1 MTDFL
6 FSINAVSPII
16 LTVLLGYLLKR
27 MGLLPKPVASQM
39 NKVVFRLLI
48 PAMLMLNIYK
58 IELGTPLSG
67 SYILYG
73 VGFLLLLFA
82 LMLWPV
88 CHLIPKKNQRGVMLQ
103 TIFRSNY
110 ALIGIPIA
118 TSLCGDRGAI
128 YATIMGAVII
138 PIFNALAVIC
148 LTLFSEKKADFKRIL
163 LGIAKNPLI
172 IGVAVGGIML
182 GIRYIFVQT
191 GISFRL
197 TDITPVYKVLSDL
210 SAISTPVALL
220 CLGAN
225 FEFSAIAALK
235 KQIILGVSMRN
246 LIIPVLGLGI
256 AMLLGCFESAH
267 FSVFIALFATPLAV
281 STVPMVQEM
290 DGDHELAGQI
300 LVFST
305 IASAFSI
312 FLATYILRLCGI
324 F

>member
-1 MTDFL
+1 MSDFL
-6 FSINAVSPII
+6 FSLNAVAPI
-16 LTVLLGYLLKR
+16 VLMVLVGYVLKR
-27 MGLLPKPVASQM
+27 LGLFPKPVASQT

-58 IELGTPLSG
+58 IELGMKIES

-73 VGFLLLLFA
+73 VLTLLALFA
-82 LMLWPV
+82 LLLWPMCRFV
-88 CHLIPKKNQRGVMLQ
+88 KKSQRGVLLQ
-103 TIFRSNY
+103 CIFRSNY

-118 TSLCGDRGAI
+118 IALCGDSGAI
-128 YATIMGAVII
+128 YATIMGAVMI
-138 PIFNALAVIC
+138 PIFNILAVFC
-148 LTLFSEKKADFKRIL
+148 LSLFSDKKADYKSVL

-172 IGVAVGGIML
+172 IGVASGGILLLIRML
-182 GIRYIFVQT
+182 FVKT
-191 GISFRL
+191 GIDFRL

-235 KQIILGVSMRN
+235 KQIILGVSLRN
-246 LIIPVLGLGI
+246 VLVPIVGLGG
-256 AMLLGCFESAH
+256 ALLLGCFESAH
-267 FSVFIALFATPLAV
+267 FAVFIALFATPLAV

-290 DGDHELAGQI
+290 DGDTELAGQI

-305 IASAFSI
+305 IFSTFSI
-312 FLATYILRLCGI
+312 FLSTLVLRLLGI

>member
-1 MTDFL
+1 MNDFL
-6 FSINAVSPII
+6 FSINAVSPIV
-16 LTVLLGYLLKR
+16 LTVLVGYLLKR
-27 MGLLPKPVASQM
+27 FGLLPKSVASQM
-39 NKVVFRLLI
+39 NKVVFRILI

-58 IELGTPLSG
+58 IEPGMKIEP
-67 SYILYG
+67 SYIIYG
-73 VGFLLLLFA
+73 VLLLLLLFG
-82 LMLWPV
+82 LLLYPF
-88 CHLIPKKNQRGVMLQ
+88 CRLLPERRQRGVMLQ

-138 PIFNALAVIC
+138 PIFNILAVFC
-148 LTLFSEKKADFKRIL
+148 LAIFSDKKANYKSIL
-163 LGIAKNPLI
+163 LGILKNPLI
-172 IGVAVGGIML
+172 LGVATGGVML
-182 GIRYIFVQT
+182 GLRWIFVQT
-191 GISFRL
+191 GITFRL
-197 TDITPVYKVLSDL
+197 TDISPVYKVLSDL

-225 FEFSAIAALK
+225 FEFSAIPALK
-235 KQIILGVSMRN
+235 KQIILGVGTRN
-246 LIIPVLGLGI
+246 LLVPLVGLSV
-256 AMLLGCFESAH
+256 ALLLGCFESAH
-267 FSVFIALFATPLAV
+267 FAVFIALFSTPLAV

-290 DGDHELAGQI
+290 NGDAELAGQI

-312 FLATYILRLCGI
+312 FLSTYLLKAAGI

>member
-1 MTDFL
+1 MSDFL
-6 FSINAVSPII
+6 FSLNAVAPI
-16 LTVLLGYLLKR
+16 VLMVLVGYVLKR
-27 MGLLPKPVASQM
+27 LGLFPKPVASQT

-58 IELGTPLSG
+58 IELGMKIEP

-73 VGFLLLLFA
+73 VLTLLSLFA
-82 LMLWPV
+82 LLLWPMCRFV
-88 CHLIPKKNQRGVMLQ
+88 KKSQRGVLLQ
-103 TIFRSNY
+103 CIFRSNY

-118 TSLCGDRGAI
+118 IALCGDSGAI
-128 YATIMGAVII
+128 YATIMGAVMI
-138 PIFNALAVIC
+138 PIFNILAVFC
-148 LTLFSEKKADFKRIL
+148 LSLFSDKKADYKSVL

-172 IGVAVGGIML
+172 IGVASGGILLLIRML
-182 GIRYIFVQT
+182 FVKT
-191 GISFRL
+191 GIDFRL

-235 KQIILGVSMRN
+235 KQIILGVSLRN
-246 LIIPVLGLGI
+246 VLVPIVGLGG
-256 AMLLGCFESAH
+256 ALLLGCFESAH
-267 FSVFIALFATPLAV
+267 FAVFIALFATPLAV

-290 DGDHELAGQI
+290 DGDVELAGQI

-305 IASAFSI
+305 IFSTFSI
-312 FLATYILRLCGI
+312 FLSTLVLRLLGI

>member
-1 MTDFL
+1 MADFL
-6 FSINAVSPII
+6 FSANAVSPII

-27 MGLLPKPVASQM
+27 AGLLPKPVASQM
-39 NKVVFRLLI
+39 NRVVFRILI

-58 IELGTPLSG
+58 IELGMSLSG

-73 VGFLLLLFA
+73 VGFLLGLFA
-82 LMLWPV
+82 LLLYPICRLV
-88 CHLIPKKNQRGVMLQ
+88 PKKNQRGVLLQ

-128 YATIMGAVII
+128 YATIMGAVMI
-138 PIFNALAVIC
+138 PIFNILAVIC
-148 LTLFSEKKADFKRIL
+148 LTLFNDKKADYKRIL
-163 LGIAKNPLI
+163 LGIVKNPLI
-172 IGVAVGGIML
+172 IGVAIGALML
-182 GIRYIFVQT
+182 GIRWIFVQT
-191 GISFRL
+191 GVSFRL
-197 TDITPVYKVLSDL
+197 TDITPIYKVLSDL

-235 KQIILGVSMRN
+235 KQIILGVSLRN
-246 LIIPVLGLGI
+246 LIVPTLGLGL
-256 AMLLGCFESAH
+256 ALLLGCFESAH
-267 FSVFIALFATPLAV
+267 FAVFIALFATPLAV

>member
-1 MTDFL
+1 MNDFL
-6 FSINAVSPII
+6 FSINAVSPIV
-16 LTVLLGYLLKR
+16 LTVLVGYLLKR
-27 MGLLPKPVASQM
+27 FGLLPKSVASQM
-39 NKVVFRLLI
+39 NKVVFRILI

-58 IELGTPLSG
+58 IEPGMKIEP
-67 SYILYG
+67 SYIIYG
-73 VGFLLLLFA
+73 VLLLLLLFG
-82 LMLWPV
+82 LLLYPF
-88 CHLIPKKNQRGVMLQ
+88 CRLLPERRQRGVMLQ

-138 PIFNALAVIC
+138 PIFNILAVFC
-148 LTLFSEKKADFKRIL
+148 LAIFSDKKANYKSIL
-163 LGIAKNPLI
+163 LGILKNPLI
-172 IGVAVGGIML
+172 LGVATGGVML
-182 GIRYIFVQT
+182 GLRWIFVQT
-191 GISFRL
+191 GITFRL
-197 TDITPVYKVLSDL
+197 TDISPVYKVLSDL

-225 FEFSAIAALK
+225 FEFSAIPALK
-235 KQIILGVSMRN
+235 KQIILGVGTRN
-246 LIIPVLGLGI
+246 LLVPLVGLGV
-256 AMLLGCFESAH
+256 ALLLGCFESAH
-267 FSVFIALFATPLAV
+267 FAVFIALFSTPLAV

-290 DGDHELAGQI
+290 NGDAELAGQI

-312 FLATYILRLCGI
+312 FLSTYLLKAAGI